1 MEDRTEFVKEQ
12 LRSYSG
18 ATRPSPLYTFVLCPY
33 HSERTPS
40 FQVRHD
46 PTKPRSV
53 GWGQCR
59 GCGVAHKWNDFAPL
73 LGLKTFGKPS
83 PEGKFE
89 KVPLTHYDD
98 ELFGDGS
105 SSSQSTCDIKD
116 YPLTKRNWNK
126 IIGEGKRWR
135 SFSYDRLLQIGAKFS
150 VRSTGSYSTTYVRLP
165 VNVNGVEVGW
175 IHGRLTKHE
184 KYPSYLNMPG
194 IWSKKKGLFL
204 FDQSKE
210 LMRKLGLKTVVIV
223 EGPRDALRLYCKG
236 IPAVCM
242 LGTQSWTKAK
252 LRCLESIGA
261 EHVVVCMDGDK
272 AGRDATR
279 LLIKG
284 QRKTSE
290 GYDQVT
296 PPMDEVFTVT
306 NFKLYIRS
314 PEDDPGSM
322 SMALVQELKSLLK

>member
-12 LRSYSG
+12 LRGYSG
-18 ATRPSPLYTFVLCPY
+18 AKRPSPLYTFVLCPY

-59 GCGVAHKWNDFAPL
+59 GCGVSHKWNDFAPL

-89 KVPLTHYDD
+89 KVPLTHYD
-98 ELFGDGS
+98 EALFGES
-105 SSSQSTCDIKD
+105 SVDTSTYTIHE
-116 YPLTKRNWNK
+116 YPLTDKNWNK
-126 IIGEGKRWR
+126 LIGEGKRWR
-135 SFSYDRLLQIGAKFS
+135 SFSVDRLRQIGAKFAI
-150 VRSTGSYSTTYVRLP
+150 RKSTGYSSTYIKLP
-165 VNVNGVEVGW
+165 VNVHGVEVGW
-175 IHGRLTKHE
+175 IHARLKKHE
-184 KYPSYLNMPG
+184 TYPSYLNMPG
-194 IWSKKKGLFL
+194 IWSKKKGLFM
-204 FDQSKE
+204 FDQSRT
-210 LMRKLGLKTVVIV
+210 LMQSLGLKTVVIV
-223 EGPRDALRLYCKG
+223 EGPRDAFRLYCKG

-261 EHVVVCMDGDK
+261 ERVIVCMDGDNP
-272 AGRDATR
+272 GRDATR

-284 QRKTSE
+284 ERKTKE
-290 GYDQVT
+290 GYEKVA
-296 PPMDEVFTVT
+296 PPMDEVFTVV
-306 NFKLYIRS
+306 NFKLYTKS
-314 PEDDPGSM
+314 PGDDPGNM
-322 SMALVQELKSLLK
+322 SLALVQELKSMLK